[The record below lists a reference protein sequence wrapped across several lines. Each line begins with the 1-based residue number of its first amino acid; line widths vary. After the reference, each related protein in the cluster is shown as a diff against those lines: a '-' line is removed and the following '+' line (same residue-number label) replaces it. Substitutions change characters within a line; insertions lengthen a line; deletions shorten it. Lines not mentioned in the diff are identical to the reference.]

1 MAYRELYFQK
11 KWFSEVSPV
20 NPKAATATLTITDTV
35 SNGETITIGT
45 DVFEFRTTGSAGAGK
60 IKVNISG
67 AGDTASDKAAAKL
80 VAAIN
85 ANSTLVESEA
95 SKDDNEKDIVVV
107 TYKNVGTKGNSV
119 AVAETMTNGSW
130 GTDVTKL
137 SGGQYGTPCPV
148 VDTIVYTSPYY
159 YWCDVAGN
167 KDDVSWKR
175 FTPASY

>member
-11 KWFSEVSPV
+11 KWFSEASPE
-20 NPKAATATLTITDTV
+20 NPKSATATLTFDGVVVAAETV
-35 SNGETITIGT
+35 TIGGK
-45 DVFEFRTTGSAGAGK
+45 VFEFVADADDVAEGTDYAVVVGSTL
-60 IKVNISG
+60 
-67 AGDTASDKAAAKL
+67 TADNAVTKL
-80 VAAIN
+80 ADAIN
-85 ANSTLVESEA
+85 ANLTDVVA
-95 SKDDNEKDIVVV
+95 VKDTTKDTCTI
-107 TYKNVGTKGNSV
+107 TYKTVGTEGNSV
-119 AVAETMTNGSW
+119 TVETDCTKASFGEK
-130 GTDVTKL
+130 VTKL

>member
-11 KWFSEVSPV
+11 KWFDEASPI
-20 NPKAATATLTITDTV
+20 NPKASSATLTFNGAVVAAETV
-35 SNGETITIGT
+35 TIGEK
-45 DVFEFRTTGSAGAGK
+45 VFEF
-60 IKVNISG
+60 V
-67 AGDTASDKAAAKL
+67 AAAVDVAEGTDYAVVVGSTLTADNAVTKL
-80 VAAIN
+80 ADAIN
-85 ANSTLVESEA
+85 ANLTDVVA
-95 SKDDNEKDIVVV
+95 VKDTTKDTCTI
-107 TYKNVGTKGNSV
+107 TYKTVGTEGNSV
-119 AVAETMTNGSW
+119 TVETDCTKASFGEK
-130 GTDVTKL
+130 VTKL

>member
-20 NPKAATATLTITDTV
+20 NPKAATATLTFDGAVVAAETV
-35 SNGETITIGT
+35 TIGGK
-45 DVFEFRTTGSAGAGK
+45 VFEFVADANDVAEGTDYAVVVGATL
-60 IKVNISG
+60 
-67 AGDTASDKAAAKL
+67 TADNAVTKL
-80 VAAIN
+80 ANAIN
-85 ANSTLVESEA
+85 ANLTDVVAVEDTT
-95 SKDDNEKDIVVV
+95 KDTCTI
-107 TYKNVGTKGNSV
+107 TYKAVGTEGNAVTV
-119 AVAETMTNGSW
+119 ATTCTNASFGE
-130 GTDVTKL
+130 GVTKL

>member
-11 KWFSEVSPV
+11 KWFDETSPI
-20 NPKAATATLTITDTV
+20 NPKAASASLTFDGVVVAAETV
-35 SNGETITIGT
+35 TIGGK
-45 DVFEFRTTGSAGAGK
+45 VFEFVADAEDVAEGTDYAVVVGGTL
-60 IKVNISG
+60 
-67 AGDTASDKAAAKL
+67 TADNAVTKL
-80 VAAIN
+80 ANAIN
-85 ANSTLVESEA
+85 ANLTDVVAVEDTT
-95 SKDDNEKDIVVV
+95 KDTCTI
-107 TYKNVGTKGNSV
+107 TYKAVGTEGNAVTV
-119 AVAETMTNGSW
+119 ATTCTNASFGE
-130 GTDVTKL
+130 GVTKL